1 MIKTI
6 AIAIVVALAALL
18 IFAATRPDTFRVQ
31 RATSIKAPPDK
42 IFSHINDL
50 RNWGSWSP
58 WEKKDPAMKRMLSGA
73 PSGKGA
79 VYAWEGNK
87 EVGVG
92 RMEITESTPASRLT
106 IRLDFLKPFEAHN
119 IVEFTLAPEGEST
132 KVTWAIYGPMPY
144 ISKLMSLFFSM
155 DGMIGKD
162 FESGLAS
169 LKAVAER

>member
-31 RATSIKAPPDK
+31 RAASIKAPPDK

-50 RNWGSWSP
+50 RNWSSWSP

-132 KVTWAIYGPMPY
+132 KVTWTIHGPMPY